1 MPTTKRTTKAS
12 ASSSKSKVTEPVHYP
27 EMSVE
32 ERLRALF
39 DLQVVD
45 SKIDRIRIVRGEL
58 PLEVQDLEDEIAG
71 LESRKSHVE
80 EDLRNVTADITR
92 GKQKIKEAQALIKK
106 YEAQQHNVRNNR
118 EFESLAKEIEFQQL
132 EIQLEEK
139 RIREA
144 TARLEEKKAQ
154 LQEVIERINER
165 KQALE
170 HKVSELDEIIAETE
184 KEEKLFVAKS
194 QELSALVEERLLR
207 NYHRIRNSMANGLCV
222 VPIEREACGG
232 CFNKIPPQRRLDIAQ
247 RKKIIYCEHCGRI
260 LVDEILAIEERD
272 KLEKSLKTQVV

>member
-1 MPTTKRTTKAS
+1 MIVTKKKISREKQA
-12 ASSSKSKVTEPVHYP
+12 EL
-27 EMSVE
+27 SVE
-32 ERLRALF
+32 ERLRALY

-58 PLEVQDLEDEIAG
+58 PLEVRDLEDEITG
-71 LESRKSHVE
+71 LETRKNN
-80 EDLRNVTADITR
+80 LQNDIKESQGEINR
-92 GKQKIKEAQALIKK
+92 RKQKIKESQALIKK

-139 RIREA
+139 LIKEGQV
-144 TARLEEKKAQ
+144 RLEDKKKM
-154 LQEVIERINER
+154 QEDLEVRIDDR

-170 HKVSELDEIIAETE
+170 HKLSELDEIIAETE
-184 KEEKLFVAKS
+184 KEEKMLMEKS
-194 QELSALVEERLLR
+194 EILATHVEERLLR
-207 NYHRIRNSMANGLCV
+207 NYHRIRQSMANGLCV
-222 VPIEREACGG
+222 VAIERDACGG

-260 LVDEILAIEERD
+260 LVDELLAAEERD
-272 KLEKSLKTQVV
+272 KLEVMLRH

>member
-1 MPTTKRTTKAS
+1 MAATRKS
-12 ASSSKSKVTEPVHYP
+12 AVKDKEVKDQRHDL
-27 EMSVE
+27 SVE
-32 ERLRALF
+32 EKLRALF
-39 DLQVVD
+39 DLQLVD

-58 PLEVQDLEDEIAG
+58 PLEVQDLEDEISG
-71 LESRKSHVE
+71 LEARKHNIE
-80 EDLRNVTADITR
+80 EDIKNQQAEINKSR
-92 GKQKIKEAQALIKK
+92 QKIKESQALIKK

-118 EFESLAKEIEFQQL
+118 EFEALAKEIEFQQL

-144 TARLEEKKAQ
+144 TARLEEKKAM
-154 LQEVIERINER
+154 LAEVENRVVER

-170 HKVSELDEIIAETE
+170 HKLGELDEIIAETE
-184 KEEKLFVAKS
+184 KEEALFVAKS
-194 QELSALVEERLLR
+194 EELAKLVDERLLK

-222 VPIEREACGG
+222 VSIERDACGG

-260 LVDEILAIEERD
+260 LVDELLAIEERD
-272 KLEKSLKTQVV
+272 KLEKMMKMPVA